1 MQKTKKQLLGFAGL
15 VAVGVMTAVA
25 YAMPAAAV
33 DTPPSAD
40 NNVNLN
46 VTVRSGVNRALIMSP
61 QDKSVTVNPV
71 VPITYQ
77 YEETTKVEMFIEYKD
92 ENGRIVKKLVDE
104 FVPNADQVFGSRTVN
119 INVTDYADR
128 ENDYKVILV
137 ATDERGATSEDTIT
151 FSYRAVAAEFES
163 KPASNGDPIIDIEV
177 NDEVEQ
183 VLVHIY
189 DKAGNPL
196 FVDKD
201 GNEVPVVLSR
211 DDIDPATGKITKT
224 LPFGDYKAED
234 GKYTAVV
241 VARSADGNTISMIRL
256 DTDYTYVNPNVP
268 DTPDTGFTISD
279 LNITRVDYLVTGLI
293 VFGMVAGFAL
303 YLVRRKS
310 RR

>member
-15 VAVGVMTAVA
+15 AAVGIMTAVA

-40 NNVNLN
+40 NSVNLN
-46 VTVRSGVNRALIMSP
+46 VTVRNGVNNARILSP

-77 YEETTKVEMFIEYKD
+77 YEETTKVEMYIEYKD
-92 ENGRIVKKLVDE
+92 DNGQLVKKLVDT
-104 FVPNADQVFGSRTVN
+104 FAPTDISGSRTVN
-119 INVTDYADR
+119 LNVTNYTDR
-128 ENDYKVILV
+128 ENDYKVIVV
-137 ATDERGATSEDTIT
+137 ATDERGSTSEDTIT
-151 FSYRAVAAEFES
+151 FSYRAVNANFEP
-163 KPASNGDPIIDIEV
+163 KPAINGDPIIDIEV
-177 NDEVEQ
+177 NGEVEQ
-183 VLVHIY
+183 VIVHIY
-189 DKAGNPL
+189 DEAGNPL

-201 GNEVPVVLSR
+201 GNEVPVVLSS
-211 DDIDPATGKITKT
+211 DDIDPATGKIIKD
-224 LPFGDYKAED
+224 LPFGDYNAKD

-256 DTDYTYVNPNVP
+256 DTNYAYVNPNVP
-268 DTPDTGFTISD
+268 DTPDTGFTINN